1 MHHKTDYVRYVAMHS
16 MTEATSGSYAHDEP
30 TANGYAES
38 QRSKHGLAKSDIAI
52 VLAGMLLPLI
62 TQVGHV
68 H

>member
-1 MHHKTDYVRYVAMHS
+1 MHS
-16 MTEATSGSYAHDEP
+16 MTEATSGSHAYDEP

-38 QRSKHGLAKSDIAI
+38 QRSKHALAKSDIAI
-52 VLAGMLLPLI
+52 VMTGMLLPLV